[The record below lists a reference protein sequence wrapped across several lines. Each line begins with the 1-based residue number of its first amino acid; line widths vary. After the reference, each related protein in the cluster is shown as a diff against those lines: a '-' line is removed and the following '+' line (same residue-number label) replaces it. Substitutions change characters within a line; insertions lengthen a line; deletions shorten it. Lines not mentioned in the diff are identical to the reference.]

1 MSSGAGQG
9 FSGIAVDV
17 DHNPYLAEGAGTV
30 DAVDKDVVTVTFEK
44 GQKKLKQEFLK
55 PATAGGGSGQ
65 LKVGDR
71 LAHPRYG
78 NGVVKYV
85 DGSGVT
91 TIFGNLTLL
100 LPPVEAAR
108 MKL

>member
-1 MSSGAGQG
+1 VAAPATPQFKAGDEVTHSVFG
-9 FSGIAVDV
+9 PGK
-17 DHNPYLAEGAGTV
+17 V

-55 PATAGGGSGQ
+55 PAAAGGGGGGQ

-71 LAHPRYG
+71 LGHPRYG

-100 LPPVEAAR
+100 LPSAEAAR